1 MHKNPMFQNHSSL
14 WKFKTNSY
22 VIILNTPKMTKV
34 QRLRVTT
41 NSKHEEQMEFTEVIA
56 YQRMKFYTHF
66 ASVCFM

>member
-1 MHKNPMFQNHSSL
+1 
-14 WKFKTNSY
+14 
-22 VIILNTPKMTKV
+22 MTKV
-34 QRLRVTT
+34 QRLRVAT